1 MKWAGNLEMKTRS
14 RGLKKK
20 KKGLSLNIK
29 NCLIGFHSL
38 NRNTSDILLP
48 MISFIIFLDKQKK
61 KLVAENRSVVAQGN
75 LSG

>member
-14 RGLKKK
+14 RGLQKKK

-48 MISFIIFLDKQKK
+48 MLSFIIFLDKQKK
-61 KLVAENRSVVAQGN
+61 KKISSRKVAQGN
-75 LSG
+75 LLG

>member
-1 MKWAGNLEMKTRS
+1 MKTRS
-14 RGLKKK
+14 RGLKKKK

-48 MISFIIFLDKQKK
+48 MLSFIIFLDKQKK
-61 KLVAENRSVVAQGN
+61 KKISSRKVAQGN
-75 LSG
+75 LLG